1 MNAGGV
7 SKACKSN
14 ALRIVAIQFK
24 EHGKRES
31 NTLVTYLEDENNPA
45 KAGIIL
51 DKSGG
56 TKVIPT

>member
-14 ALRIVAIQFK
+14 AFFGK
-24 EHGKRES
+24 HGKRES
-31 NTLVTYLEDENNPA
+31 NTWATYLEDEDNPA

-51 DKSGG
+51 DSSGEILSLF
-56 TKVIPT
+56 T